1 MRNKAILAGLILAL
15 AGLVFTWVG
24 CGPGGQS
31 EPYVVGGIFS
41 ITGPASYLGEP
52 ERNSMELVTE
62 EVNSKGGVKG
72 HPLKLVIY
80 DDEGDVTKAR
90 LSAEKLLQKDKA
102 ITIIGP
108 SLTHTSMTVLEIT
121 QKAKMP
127 LISCAAGAAITA
139 PAKDRFWVFKTAQ
152 TDQMAVSRIYQYLQ
166 KQGLSKV
173 AILTVSTGFG
183 VAGKEQLNGQA
194 PQYGIQVV
202 GQEVFGEKDTDM
214 TPQLTK
220 LRGTDAQAV
229 ICWGTGPAPAL
240 VAKNMKQLGLTI
252 PLVQS
257 HGAASKKFI
266 ELAGDAAE
274 GIIMPAGKLVIYQQL
289 PDTDPQKAVCREYAE
304 KYKAKFKAPE
314 SSFGGYAY
322 DALRM
327 LIQAMH
333 KAGNDPAKIR
343 DELENIKNFVGVSG
357 IFNMSP
363 EDHNGLSPAAF
374 VMVKIHNG
382 DFQLLAD

>member
-1 MRNKAILAGLILAL
+1 MLAVAGLAL
-15 AGLVFTWVG
+15 AWAG
-24 CGPGGQS
+24 CGPAS
-31 EPYVVGGIFS
+31 KAETYLVGGIFS

-52 ERNSMELVTE
+52 ERNSMEMVAE

-90 LSAEKLLQKDKA
+90 LHAEKLVQKDKVLA
-102 ITIIGP
+102 IIGP
-108 SLTHTSMTVLEIT
+108 SITPSSMTVLEVT

-127 LISCAAGAAITA
+127 LISCAAAAGITA
-139 PAKDRFWVFKTAQ
+139 PATDRFWTFKTAQ
-152 TDQMAVSRIYQYLQ
+152 TDEMAVARIYQYCQ
-166 KQGLSKV
+166 QHGINKV
-173 AILTVSTGFG
+173 AILTVSSAFG
-183 VAGKEQLNGQA
+183 VAGKDQLLAQA
-194 PQYGIQVV
+194 PKFGMEVV
-202 GQEVFGEKDTDM
+202 GQEVFADKDTDM

-220 LRGTDAQAV
+220 IRTLPAQAV
-229 ICWGTGPAPAL
+229 ICWGVGPAPAL

-252 PLVQS
+252 PLIQS

-274 GIIMPAGKLVIYQQL
+274 GIIMPAGKLVIYKQL
-289 PDTDPQKAVCREYAE
+289 PDADPQKAVCKEYAE
-304 KYKAKFKAPE
+304 KYQAKFKTPE

-327 LIQAMH
+327 LLAAME
-333 KAGNDPAKIR
+333 KAGGEPAKIR
-343 DELENIKNFVGVSG
+343 DELEKTKNFVGVSG
-357 IFNMSP
+357 VFNMSP
-363 EDHNGLSPAAF
+363 EDHNGLTPAAF

-382 DFQLLAD
+382 DFKLVE